1 MKYKNSIKP
10 LLDYIIALIAIIFL
24 SPIIITFF
32 ILLLFANNGKPFFFQ
47 TRPGKNKKLFKII
60 KFKTMNDK
68 TDEKGELLP
77 DTYRL
82 TKVGEF
88 VRKTSIDE
96 LPQLFNILKGNM
108 SLIGPR
114 PLLPQ
119 YLPYYTKNEQKR
131 HDVKPGITG
140 LAQVSGRNNIDWD
153 TKLKFDADYVDNLS
167 FIMDFNILIKT
178 IYKVIASKDVA
189 VDTTDKEGLLNKL
202 REHDP
207 QFKNTMTTN

>member
-1 MKYKNSIKP
+1 MYKLFFKP
-10 LLDYIIALIAIIFL
+10 LIDYTAALIAIIIFL
-24 SPIIITFF
+24 PIFIIAT
-32 ILLLFANNGKPFFFQ
+32 ILLYFANSGKPFFFQ
-47 TRPGKNKKLFKII
+47 VRPGKNEKLFSII

-68 TDEKGELLP
+68 VDEDGKLLP

-82 TKVGEF
+82 TRIGKI

-96 LPQLFNILKGNM
+96 LPQLLNILKGDM

-119 YLPYYTKNEQKR
+119 YLPYYTANEKKR
-131 HDVKPGITG
+131 HTVKPGITG
-140 LAQVSGRNNIDWD
+140 LAQVSGRNNINWD

-167 FIMDFNILIKT
+167 FKMDLNILMKT

-189 VDTTDKEGLLNKL
+189 IDNTNVETLLNVERK
-202 REHDP
+202 DSYIG
-207 QFKNTMTTN
+207 

>member
-1 MKYKNSIKP
+1 MYKLFFKP
-10 LLDYIIALIAIIFL
+10 LIDYTAALLAIIIF
-24 SPIIITFF
+24 SPIFIITT
-32 ILLLFANNGKPFFFQ
+32 ILLYFANSGKPFFFQ
-47 TRPGKNKKLFKII
+47 IRPGKNEKLFSII

-68 TDEKGELLP
+68 VDEKGKLLP

-82 TKVGEF
+82 TKIGKL

-96 LPQLFNILKGNM
+96 LPQLLNILKGDM

-119 YLPYYTKNEQKR
+119 YLPYYMTNERKR
-131 HDVKPGITG
+131 HTVKPGITG
-140 LAQVSGRNNIDWD
+140 LAQVSGRNNINWD

-167 FIMDFNILIKT
+167 FIMDLNILTKT

-189 VDTTDKEGLLNKL
+189 IDNTNVENLLNVERKD
-202 REHDP
+202 REIR
-207 QFKNTMTTN
+207 

>member
-1 MKYKNSIKP
+1 MYKLFFKP
-10 LLDYIIALIAIIFL
+10 LIDYTAALLAIIFF
-24 SPIIITFF
+24 SPIFIITT
-32 ILLLFANNGKPFFFQ
+32 ILLYFANSGKPFFFQ
-47 TRPGKNKKLFKII
+47 VRPGKNEKLFSII

-68 TDEKGELLP
+68 VDENGKLLP

-82 TKVGEF
+82 TKIGKL

-96 LPQLFNILKGNM
+96 LPQLLNILKGDM

-119 YLPYYTKNEQKR
+119 YLPYYMTNERKR
-131 HDVKPGITG
+131 HTVKPGITG

-167 FIMDFNILIKT
+167 FMMDLNILTKT
-178 IYKVIASKDVA
+178 VYKVIASKDVA
-189 VDTTDKEGLLNKL
+189 IDNTNVENLLNVERKD
-202 REHDP
+202 REIR
-207 QFKNTMTTN
+207 